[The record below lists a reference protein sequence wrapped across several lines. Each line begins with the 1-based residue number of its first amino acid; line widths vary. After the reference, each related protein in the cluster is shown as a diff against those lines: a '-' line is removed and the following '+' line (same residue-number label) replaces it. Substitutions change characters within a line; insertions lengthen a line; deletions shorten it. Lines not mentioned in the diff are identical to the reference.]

1 MQVFANNDEWGTVSG
16 SGSYPKNSTVTISAT
31 PADKYLFDRW
41 DDGGWQNPR
50 TFTLTQ
56 DTAFTAIFAPDPSQT
71 GIDEGGL
78 EQGFTMSP
86 NPVSGLLTVN
96 IGNGDNFTVEIIDLR
111 GTLQKQGSFN
121 GTTATLD
128 ISQLPTGT
136 YIVRISTNNGTAYKK
151 LVVK

>member
-1 MQVFANNDEWGTVSG
+1 MA
-16 SGSYPKNSTVTISAT
+16 NSTVTVSAT

-41 DDGGWQNPR
+41 DDGDWHNPR

-56 DTAFTAIFAPDPSQT
+56 DTAFTAIFSPDPSQN
-71 GIDEGGL
+71 GIDENGL
-78 EQGFTMSP
+78 EQGLTMSP

-96 IGNGDNFTVEIIDLR
+96 IGNGDNFTVEIIDLH

-121 GTTATLD
+121 GPTATLD

-136 YIVRISTNNGTAYKK
+136 YIVRVSTNNGTAYKK